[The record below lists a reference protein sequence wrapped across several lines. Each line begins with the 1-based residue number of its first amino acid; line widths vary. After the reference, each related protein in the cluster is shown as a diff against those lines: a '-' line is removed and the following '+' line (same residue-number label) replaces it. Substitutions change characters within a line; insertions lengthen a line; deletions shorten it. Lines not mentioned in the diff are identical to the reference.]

1 MKNYIL
7 EYNDK
12 IQSGEIA
19 ACEKLKQAYIYLS
32 DLVNGKYSDYHYNPK
47 LAEKVI
53 TFIETFCTNYEG
65 KFAGKP
71 VELMLW
77 EKAFLSA
84 IFAIVDRNNLRK
96 FREALLI
103 VARKN
108 GKSLL
113 CAAIACYLL
122 FADGEAGGQIY
133 CAASKKDQ
141 AKLVWNSA
149 KNMIQASP
157 FLLQKARLTVGEIKV
172 GTSIFKP
179 LARDSNSLD
188 GLNASGVIIDELHCL
203 KTPEMYNVLSDSMAI
218 REQPLTILI
227 TTAGTVRGSI
237 YDTKYADAEGL
248 INQIEEN
255 RNNDNYQDDKIKI
268 LPIIYELDNWKAE
281 LSKPEMWIKANPG
294 LGVIKSTD
302 YLEQKIEEA
311 KRTHDINNLLTKHFD
326 IRRNAT
332 NAFFV
337 YDELNNP
344 KTFDMHEVFD
354 NRYVVMG
361 MDLSK
366 TDDLTALTMLTRDGA
381 DGEIFIH
388 SQIYMPAAAFE
399 KKVAAGEAAYNDWY
413 NRGFIRLCTGS
424 TINHHDIYDWFVE
437 MMDMYHVTPYKVGY
451 DSWSAK
457 YIVEDLENLFGR
469 GVCIPIIQG
478 YKTLSGPLSE
488 LHGLFNDKKI
498 VYNNNPVFLWCCLN
512 VTTVEDRNGNQL
524 PDKRSKT
531 NKIDAF
537 ASFLDAYTAYSQ
549 IKTEFDS
556 LQ

>member
-1 MKNYIL
+1 MENYIL
-7 EYNDK
+7 SYNEK
-12 IQSGEIA
+12 IQSGEIP
-19 ACEKLKQAYIYLS
+19 ACDKVKAVYFYLAE
-32 DLVNGKYSDYHYNPK
+32 LVNGKYNDYHYNPK

-53 TFIETFCTNYEG
+53 TFIETFCNNFEG

-71 VELMLW
+71 MKLMLW
-77 EKAFLSA
+77 QKAWLSA
-84 IFAIVDRNNLRK
+84 IFAIVDKNNHRK
-96 FREALLI
+96 FKETFL
-103 VARKN
+103 VVGRKN
-108 GKSLL
+108 GKSGMASALS
-113 CAAIACYLL
+113 CYMLY
-122 FADGEAGGQIY
+122 ADGEAGAQIY
-133 CAASKKDQ
+133 VAATMKEQSKI
-141 AKLVWNSA
+141 VWKAA

-157 FLLQKARLTVGEIKV
+157 YLLPKAHITVSAIEV
-172 GTSIFKP
+172 GHSIFKP
-179 LARDSNSLD
+179 LARDTNNLD
-188 GLNASGVIIDELHCL
+188 GLNASCVILDELHAL
-203 KTPEMYNVLSDSMAI
+203 KTDEMYNVLSDSMAM
-218 REQPLTILI
+218 REQPLTIMI

-237 YDTKYADAEGL
+237 YDTKYADAEAL
-248 INQIEEN
+248 LQQIEDN
-255 RNNDNYQDDKIKI
+255 RNADNYQDDKIKI

-294 LGVIKSTD
+294 LGVIKSVD

-311 KRTHDINNLLTKHFD
+311 KRTHDVNNLLTKHFD

-344 KTFDMHEVFD
+344 KTFDMHEIFD
-354 NRYVVMG
+354 HRYVVMG

-413 NRGFIRLCTGS
+413 NRGFIRLCAGS

-437 MMDMYHVTPYKVGY
+437 MMDTYHVTPYKVGY